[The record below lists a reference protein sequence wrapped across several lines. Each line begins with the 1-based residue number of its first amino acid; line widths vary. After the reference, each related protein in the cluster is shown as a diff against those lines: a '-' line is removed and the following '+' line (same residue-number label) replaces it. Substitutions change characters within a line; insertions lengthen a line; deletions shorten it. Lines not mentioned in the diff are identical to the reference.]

1 MTGKKPPEILCR
13 MLWVERPL
21 GRSDL
26 QFVIEA
32 YIHNY
37 VFGAVAH
44 ASVDERNR
52 MDNSLVLW
60 GIALAVLSGLMNGTF
75 TLPMRYLGRWSWEN
89 VWTVFVAVACLIMP
103 VVMFLTTVVHPLASL
118 SAAPARAEV
127 IAIATGFMWGFGA
140 VMFGQGVSALG
151 ISMGNTLVLA
161 ISASLGSFL
170 PILILAPERLRQPQ
184 GEFIVL
190 GTAVAMAGIGC
201 CGYAGFLRERSEKEQ
216 QNAPREMVG
225 AARPLWAGLLLCSG
239 AGLLSALF
247 NIGYSLSQ
255 GIITS
260 AVRIGNSPFA
270 GSTVVW
276 LLVLVSGA
284 VSNLGFCGYL
294 FRKNRS
300 WSNFLRPGV
309 ARFYGL
315 AILMGLLWG
324 GSIFAYGSAAPK
336 LGKLGPAIGWPI
348 SLTAGLLTANFCGLL
363 AGEWKLA
370 RRSARR
376 WMIAGLAIL
385 LCSIG
390 ILGWSGSVG

>member
-1 MTGKKPPEILCR
+1 M
-13 MLWVERPL
+13 
-21 GRSDL
+21 
-26 QFVIEA
+26 
-32 YIHNY
+32 
-37 VFGAVAH
+37 
-44 ASVDERNR
+44 
-52 MDNSLVLW
+52 NSLIAG

-89 VWTVFVAVACLIMP
+89 VWTVFVVVACLVMP
-103 VVMFLTTVVHPLASL
+103 LAMFLATVSHPLAVL
-118 SAAPARAEV
+118 YAAPARAEV
-127 IAIATGFMWGFGA
+127 IAIATGFTWGFGA
-140 VMFGQGVSALG
+140 VMFGQGVSAMG
-151 ISMGNTLVLA
+151 ISMANTLVLA

-170 PILILAPERLRQPQ
+170 PMVILAPERLRQPQ
-184 GEFIVL
+184 GEIIML

-201 CGYAGFLRERSEKEQ
+201 CGYAGILRERSEKEHQ
-216 QNAPREMVG
+216 SVPREMVG

-255 GIITS
+255 GIIAS
-260 AVRIGNSPFA
+260 AGRMGNGPFA
-270 GSTVVW
+270 GSNVIW
-276 LLVLVSGA
+276 LLVLSSGA
-284 VSNLGFCGYL
+284 VSNLGFCAYL

-315 AILMGLLWG
+315 GILMGLLWG
-324 GSIFAYGSAAPK
+324 GSIFAYGAAAPR

-363 AGEWKLA
+363 AGEWKQA
-370 RRSARR
+370 PAAARR
-376 WMIAGLAIL
+376 WMLTGLAIL
-385 LCSIG
+385 LCSIA

>member
-1 MTGKKPPEILCR
+1 MDSSP
-13 MLWVERPL
+13 
-21 GRSDL
+21 
-26 QFVIEA
+26 
-32 YIHNY
+32 
-37 VFGAVAH
+37 VA
-44 ASVDERNR
+44 
-52 MDNSLVLW
+52 W
-60 GIALAVLSGLMNGTF
+60 GTALAVLSGLMNGTF

-89 VWTVFVAVACLIMP
+89 VWAVFVAVACLLMP
-103 VVMFLTTVVHPLASL
+103 VTMFFTTVAHPFGVL
-118 SAAPARAEV
+118 SAAPARAEITALV
-127 IAIATGFMWGFGA
+127 TGFTWGFGA

-151 ISMGNTLVLA
+151 ISMANTLVLA

-201 CGYAGFLRERSEKEQ
+201 CGYAGILRERGEEEH
-216 QNAPREMVG
+216 QNVPREMVG
-225 AARPLWAGLLLCSG
+225 SARPLWAGLVLCLG
-239 AGLLSALF
+239 AGVLSALF
-247 NIGYSLSQ
+247 NVGYSLSQ
-255 GIITS
+255 GIVAS
-260 AVRIGNSPFA
+260 AVRMGNGPFA
-270 GSTVVW
+270 GSNVVW

-300 WSNFLRPGV
+300 WSNFRRSAATPL
-309 ARFYGL
+309 YGL

-363 AGEWKLA
+363 AGEWKFVQP
-370 RRSARR
+370 SARA
-376 WMIAGLAIL
+376 WMIVGLAVL
-385 LCSIG
+385 LCAIG
-390 ILGWSGSVG
+390 ILGWSGTVG